1 MKKILLLLSLA
12 GVMTFAACEKKEEKK
27 EEPKTENTGSE
38 QKAEQKDEKKPEI
51 VEEKKDTTKKN

>member
-12 GVMTFAACEKKEEKK
+12 GVMTFAACEKK